1 MFYMST
7 EKKPVV
13 EWSFSFEDLGASI
26 SKQLRKMGIGDQEA
40 KTEQFSAPLE
50 DAASAH
56 VELDLSV
63 GQVKVSA
70 LPQSENLLEAT
81 VTFMGEMEFSVSGQ
95 LDKKVH
101 LGQKNTG
108 PGFTGPIKDAVSM
121 VVNRP
126 DLRWDV
132 GLTPKIPLV
141 LNVEAGLGE
150 TNLDLSGIQ
159 LAGLELDGGVGEIRL
174 VLPAA
179 EKRYSAE
186 IDSGVGSIRVNI
198 QAGALLD
205 LDIDAGV
212 GSTSVVIPQG
222 AAVRVKA
229 ESGLGGI
236 DLPTHF
242 RRVKGSDDFITKSG
256 VWETEGYALATQ
268 QISIAYSGGIGGL
281 KIIQE

>member
-1 MFYMST
+1 MST

-13 EWSFSFEDLGASI
+13 EWSFSFEDLGANI

-56 VELDLSV
+56 VELDLTV

-81 VTFMGEMEFSVSGQ
+81 VTYIGEMEFSVSGQ

-108 PGFTGPIKDAVSM
+108 PGFTGPLKDAVSM

-132 GLTPKIPLV
+132 GLTPRIPLL
-141 LNVEAGLGE
+141 LNIDAGLGQ
-150 TNLDLSGIQ
+150 TDLDLSGIQ

-174 VLPAA
+174 VLPPA
-179 EKRYSAE
+179 EKRYTAE
-186 IDSGVGSIRVNI
+186 IDCGVGAIRVTVLP
-198 QAGALLD
+198 GAALNLD
-205 LDIDAGV
+205 VDAGV
-212 GSTSVVIPQG
+212 GSTSIVVPQG

-236 DLPTHF
+236 DLPAHF
-242 RRVKGSDDFITKSG
+242 KRVKGGDDFITKSG

-268 QISIAYSGGIGGL
+268 QISIEYSGGVGGL
-281 KIIQE
+281 KVVQE